1 LRPFQLAISANGLF
15 DQHNFVVLMDTA
27 VRQFAIRALALTLCI
42 VAATLLARA
51 QTSREVTN
59 LPPVTFATPTSIYAP
74 PATYANTQSP
84 YADIPRDP
92 IRTAYDNRNQS
103 VLILDGP
110 AGAENIMPGVPSI
123 GQSPGVPPTTA
134 PGVYTTIGPPSL
146 PAGVV
151 VPDCLDYACE
161 PWHWQLLPPGLIW
174 HSYLAGPE
182 EPRMAAIVFNDPN
195 LGTKFDGM
203 LGARVGLLR
212 YGTSADFRPNGWQ
225 VDVEGAAFIRQD
237 PEEDSDV
244 DGYDFRIGVPLTFG
258 WGRYQMKIAWY
269 HTSAHLGDEF
279 AAKHPDFTRI
289 NFSRNAIVWG
299 HSYYII
305 DDLRL
310 YGEVDFGYWT
320 DGGNEPWAFQFG
332 MEYSPLVRGARGAPF
347 VAMNGLLREENDFGG
362 PFTFE
367 TGWQW
372 RPLRGGQLMRVGFH
386 YQTGPSTLDEF
397 FRYSEQQI
405 GGGIWYDF

>member
-1 LRPFQLAISANGLF
+1 
-15 DQHNFVVLMDTA
+15 MDTS
-27 VRQFAIRALALTLCI
+27 VRQFGIRALMAMAVV
-42 VAATLLARA
+42 VAAAISLRA
-51 QTSREVTN
+51 QNAAEITN
-59 LPPVTFATPTSIYAP
+59 LPPVTFATPTSVYAP
-74 PATYANTQSP
+74 PPAYAPAVSPFSTVSP
-84 YADIPRDP
+84 YSTASGEA

-110 AGAENIMPGVPSI
+110 AGSESI
-123 GQSPGVPPTTA
+123 A
-134 PGVYTTIGPPSL
+134 PGVTTLGQPTPPPNAASGVYSTIGPPSL
-146 PAGVV
+146 PAGTI
-151 VPDCLDYACE
+151 VPDCIDFSCE

-182 EPRMAAIVFNDPN
+182 EPRMAAIIFNDPN

-237 PEEDSDV
+237 PEENSDV

-279 AAKHPDFTRI
+279 AMKHPDFTRI
-289 NFSRNAIVWG
+289 NFSRNAFVWG
-299 HSYYII
+299 HSYYIV
-305 DDLRL
+305 DDIRL
-310 YGEVDFGYWT
+310 YGEVDYGYWT

-332 MEYSPLVRGARGAPF
+332 VEYSPLVRGARGAPF
-347 VAMNGLLREENDFGG
+347 VALNGLLREENDFGG

-372 RPLRGGQLMRVGFH
+372 RPLRGGQLLRIGFH
-386 YQTGPSTLDEF
+386 YQTGPSPLDEF
-397 FRYSEQQI
+397 YTDSEQQV